1 MQLESLLLLENS
13 FDEVDGPRLASLQ
26 KRIEETEQNLK
37 VSIICQLRKFYTDM
51 LMYIYIHVENC
62 Q

>member
-51 LMYIYIHVENC
+51 LMYIYM
-62 Q
+62 